1 MRKFLFVFLSL
12 LITASVFTGCD
23 PGSSSG
29 EKDDTSIVS
38 CSFSSADE
46 IILVTTSPEYPYC
59 ALPDERSDN
68 GTYDVVV
75 ESSVWPVPLYL
86 WMSSTESVTFNL
98 QRNESGIIVI
108 SEPSA

>member
-1 MRKFLFVFLSL
+1 MRKFWFAFLSL
-12 LITASVFTGCD
+12 LIAASVFVGCD
-23 PGSSSG
+23 SGSSTGG
-29 EKDDTSIVS
+29 EDDTSIVS

-46 IILVTTSPEYPYC
+46 IILITTSPEYPYC
-59 ALPDERSDN
+59 ALPDERSGN
-68 GTYDVVV
+68 STYDVVV

-86 WMSSTESVTFNL
+86 WMSSAESIIFNL

>member
-1 MRKFLFVFLSL
+1 MRKFLLVLLSL
-12 LITASVFTGCD
+12 LIATSTFAGCD
-23 PGSSSG
+23 PGSSSR
-29 EKDDTSIVS
+29 EEDDTSVVS

-46 IILVTTSPEYPYC
+46 IILITTSPEYPYC
-59 ALPDERSDN
+59 ALPDERSGN
-68 GTYDVVV
+68 STYDVVV

-86 WMSSTESVTFNL
+86 WISSTESIIFNL